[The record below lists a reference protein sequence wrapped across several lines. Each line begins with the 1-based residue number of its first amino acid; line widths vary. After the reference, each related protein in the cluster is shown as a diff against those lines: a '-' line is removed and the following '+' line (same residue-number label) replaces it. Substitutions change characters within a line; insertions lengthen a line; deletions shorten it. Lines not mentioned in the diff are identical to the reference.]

1 MLPLAVLAATAAAAS
16 GTVHLTGTAY
26 EFNNTK
32 VVLGGAQIRVA
43 EDPTL
48 GATVKPD
55 GTYDLKVPAGRRI
68 TPYINAAGH
77 HTIYLQTFTTTK
89 GDNLEHVN
97 FQTPSDAIYSALA
110 TLLQVPLGADGNPQQ
125 CAVVSTFSTRNVRAL
140 DYQHFT
146 GYGAHGVAGA
156 TASASP
162 ALPAPIYFNKDVIP
176 DRTQVKSSPDGGVIW
191 PVVPSGT
198 YTFTAKA
205 PATRFAPFTATCA
218 PGRIVNAN
226 PPWGLHELGLPNPTT
241 YTSGWNGT
249 HAKTFMLAKVPKGS
263 KITLTYGGTTK
274 TIAARTTKPAFDLR
288 PRLPRTLKAGRALTI
303 DITANAYDGI
313 RLTLR
318 LRSHRAPTV
327 TTTALPLGGSA

>member
-1 MLPLAVLAATAAAAS
+1 MLPLAVLAATAAAAP

-32 VVLGGAQIRVA
+32 VVLAGAQVRVA

-77 HTIYLQTFTTTK
+77 HTIYLQTFTTVK
-89 GDNLEHVN
+89 GYNLEHVN
-97 FQTPSDAIYSALA
+97 FQTPSDAIYTALA
-110 TLLQVPLGADGNPQQ
+110 TLLQVPRGADGNPQQ

-140 DYQHFT
+140 DYRDFT

-156 TASASP
+156 TASAQP

-176 DRTQVKSSPDGGVIW
+176 DRAQPRSSADGGVIW
-191 PVVPSGT
+191 PVVPAGT
-198 YTFTAKA
+198 YTFTAHA
-205 PATRFAPFTATCA
+205 RTTRFASFTATCA

-226 PPWGLHELGLPNPTT
+226 PPWGLHELGLPNPVRFNAKT
-241 YTSGWNGT
+241 YTLT
-249 HAKTFMLAKVPKGS
+249 KLPKGS
-263 KITLTYGGTTK
+263 RVAVTSGGRTATFTAKSTK
-274 TIAARTTKPAFDLR
+274 LVLAIPRRLRRTTTVDV
-288 PRLPRTLKAGRALTI
+288 
-303 DITANAYDGI
+303 TANAYDGL
-313 RLTLR
+313 RLTFKPR
-318 LRSHRAPTV
+318 AGRAPAV
-327 TTTALPLGGSA
+327 TKTTLPLGGGPPER

>member
-1 MLPLAVLAATAAAAS
+1 MLPLAVLAATAAAAT

-48 GATVKPD
+48 GATVRPD
-55 GTYDLKVPAGRRI
+55 GTYDLAVPAGRRI

-77 HTIYLQTFTTTK
+77 HTIYLQTFTTVK
-89 GDNLEHVN
+89 GYNLEHVN

-110 TLLQVPLGADGNPQQ
+110 ALLQVPLGPDGNPQQ

-140 DYQHFT
+140 DYRHFT

-156 TASASP
+156 TATASP

-176 DRTQVKSSPDGGVIW
+176 DRSQPTSSPDGGVIW
-191 PVVPSGT
+191 PVVPAGT
-198 YTFTAKA
+198 YTFTAHSA
-205 PATRFAPFTATCA
+205 TTRFASFTATCA

-226 PPWGLHELGLPNPTT
+226 PPWGLHELGLRNPSTFSSKT
-241 YTSGWNGT
+241 YTLT
-249 HAKTFMLAKVPKGS
+249 KLPKGARVA
-263 KITLTYGGTTK
+263 ITFRGRKTAYSVKATK
-274 TIAARTTKPAFDLR
+274 LKVAVAR
-288 PRLPRTLKAGRALTI
+288 RLSSTLTI
-303 DITANAYDGI
+303 DVTAGVYDGVRFTI
-313 RLTLR
+313 RPR
-318 LRSHRAPTV
+318 PHGAPAV
-327 TTTALPLGGSA
+327 TRTTLPLGGGPPER